1 MLIRATIKVFPYGC
15 PFYLEWGRN
24 MRILYVGEHTAINL
38 TKNEFDISFDR
49 TPIELLNIRNIVS
62 EYNILIIEISPEK
75 IDTILKW
82 VFKLYC
88 EKKIPIL
95 AVLHDCSSADKIL
108 LNQFGISDYIDDYC
122 IVHQLEE
129 KLNIIANKIKWGKI

>member
-1 MLIRATIKVFPYGC
+1 
-15 PFYLEWGRN
+15 

-62 EYNILIIEISPEK
+62 EYNILVIEISPEK

-88 EKKIPIL
+88 EKKYL
-95 AVLHDCSSADKIL
+95 SLRSCMTAAVL
-108 LNQFGISDYIDDYC
+108 
-122 IVHQLEE
+122 
-129 KLNIIANKIKWGKI
+129 IKYY